1 MMTIIKILG
10 ALAAGAVVITGA
22 VILYVVVGL
31 ALGAKGRSS
40 LKNSSTACSSP
51 CGSSPR
57 RPASGYTKII

>member
-31 ALGAKGRSS
+31 ALGAKEDDEE
-40 LKNSSTACSSP
+40 K
-51 CGSSPR
+51 
-57 RPASGYTKII
+57 KK